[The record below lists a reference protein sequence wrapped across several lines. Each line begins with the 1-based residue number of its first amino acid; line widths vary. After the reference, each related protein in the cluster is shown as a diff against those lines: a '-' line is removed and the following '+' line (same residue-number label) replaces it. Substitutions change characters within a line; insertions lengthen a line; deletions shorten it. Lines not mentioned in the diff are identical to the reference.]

1 VTKQSTHGYTKSLII
16 ATNNTVKHVKT
27 FSMKTINVTCKQWK
41 LNRPKS
47 ITKIRKDK
55 ENATTYIFFDF
66 ECTQDD
72 KFECAEGFCLSPKT
86 GKCVNCNKA
95 ACGSFKPKPNLC
107 VVQKVCEQCMD
118 RAITPESICA
128 SCGKNE
134 RVFSGMDTS
143 TEFCR
148 WLFSEE
154 KFESTVFAHNFR
166 SYDSIPIMTYLYE
179 NAILP
184 KVITTSAVSQ
194 CKTKFLDSLNF
205 LPMRLADLPDVFG
218 KENQNIILE
227 HLPDMEYYN
236 PNAMKPEDRFSDGNS
251 VLL

>member
-1 VTKQSTHGYTKSLII
+1 
-16 ATNNTVKHVKT
+16 
-27 FSMKTINVTCKQWK
+27 M
-41 LNRPKS
+41 
-47 ITKIRKDK
+47 
-55 ENATTYIFFDF
+55 
-66 ECTQDD
+66 
-72 KFECAEGFCLSPKT
+72 
-86 GKCVNCNKA
+86 NCNKA
-95 ACGSFKPKPNLC
+95 ACGSFEHKPNLC
-107 VVQKVCEQCMD
+107 VVQKVCEHCMD

-154 KFESTVFAHNFR
+154 NFESTVFAHIFR

-194 CKTKFLDSLNF
+194 CKIKFLDSSNF
-205 LPMRLADLPDVFG
+205 LPMRLADLPDVFDLEEIKKG
-218 KENQNIILE
+218 YFPHLYNRKENQNIILE